1 MVHLPFPPTRG
12 GGRRS
17 LLLNQSFT
25 IIIIAI
31 VIIGYL
37 LLRKRV
43 DLQIGLGGT
52 LSQGCIVRQSG
63 FKGF

>member
-1 MVHLPFPPTRG
+1 M
-12 GGRRS
+12 GRRS
-17 LLLNQSFT
+17 LLLNQHFT

-31 VIIGYL
+31 VIVGIIIAYL

-52 LSQGCIVRQSG
+52 LSQGCIVRRSG
-63 FKGF
+63 FKDF